1 MTPSRFDH
9 LTRRAT
15 FGTLGAVGVAG
26 LLPHVGTE
34 AKKSASKKAKK
45 KCKKQVGQC
54 QSFFQAFC
62 PSEQNPAECLAQA
75 EKCCPVSGSC
85 DFNAFLAC
93 TNEKAMQ

>member
-1 MTPSRFDH
+1 MTPGRFDS

-15 FGTLGAVGVAG
+15 LTTLGAVGVIAF
-26 LLPHVGTE
+26 LPQTGVE
-34 AKKSASKKAKK
+34 AKKGASKKAKK
-45 KCKKQVGQC
+45 KCKTQVGQC

-62 PSEQNPAECLAQA
+62 PGEQDPAECLAQA

-93 TNEKAMQ
+93 TNE